1 MAKGSPKKPAR
12 KGAKKK
18 NGRSFGLFCLF
29 LFVAATLVAGFY
41 FMALYPGSMP
51 DPATPTLSGQSKKKP
66 LNRET
71 DALPGILYEEPSLP
85 HQAPPVTASAKKPT
99 TKNMPGR
106 PLVAIVIDDMG
117 DRQNTGQALIALDL
131 PLSFA
136 FLPFTPFSEALQKEA
151 RTKGRDILLHL
162 PLEPMDSKANPGR
175 GALTTAMDPETMQ
188 SRFREALQTV
198 PSAVG
203 ISNHM
208 GSRFTADPK
217 AMRTLLPLV
226 RERNL
231 FFLDSVT
238 GAKSVAYDLARE
250 MGIQTERRT
259 VFLDNDQNPD
269 KIQAQLELLVH
280 LAGEHGQAV
289 GIGHPYPATVEA
301 LRRYQTQL
309 RTRAEMV
316 GVSRLVH

>member
-1 MAKGSPKKPAR
+1 MAKGSPKRPTR

-18 NGRSFGLFCLF
+18 SGRSFGLFCLF

-41 FMALYPGSMP
+41 FMALYPGSVP

-71 DALPGILYEEPSLP
+71 DALPGILYEEPSL
-85 HQAPPVTASAKKPT
+85 VTASAKKPT

-151 RTKGRDILLHL
+151 RAKGRDILLHL
-162 PLEPMDSKANPGR
+162 PLEPVDSKANPGP
-175 GALTTAMDPETMQ
+175 GALTTAMDPETMR

-269 KIQAQLELLVH
+269 KIQAQLELLVQ

-289 GIGHPYPATVEA
+289 GIGHPYPATVAA

>member
-18 NGRSFGLFCLF
+18 NGRRFGLFCLF

-41 FMALYPGSMP
+41 FMALYPGSAP
-51 DPATPTLSGQSKKKP
+51 DPATPTLSGQAKKKLP
-66 LNRET
+66 ARET
-71 DALPGILYEEPSLP
+71 DALPGTLYEEPSLP
-85 HQAPPVTASAKKPT
+85 GQAPPAAKTLAGK
-99 TKNMPGR
+99 

-117 DRQNTGQALIALDL
+117 DRQNTGRTLIALDL

-136 FLPFTPFSEALQKEA
+136 FLPFTPFSEELQKEA
-151 RTKGRDILLHL
+151 RAKGRDILLHL
-162 PLEPMDSKANPGR
+162 PLEPVDSKANPGR

-188 SRFREALQTV
+188 SRFREALQTI
-198 PSAVG
+198 PTAVG

-226 RERNL
+226 RARDL

-238 GAKSVAYDLARE
+238 GANSVAYDLARE
-250 MGIQTERRT
+250 MGVKTVRRT

-269 KIQAQLELLVH
+269 KIQAQLELLLR

-289 GIGHPYPATVEA
+289 GIGHPYPATLEA
-301 LRRYQTQL
+301 LRRHQTQL

>member
-12 KGAKKK
+12 RSAKKK
-18 NGRSFGLFCLF
+18 SGRSFGLFCLF

-41 FMALYPGSMP
+41 FMALYPGSAP
-51 DPATPTLSGQSKKKP
+51 DPAAPVLSEQAKKKP
-66 LNRET
+66 LNRKT
-71 DALPGILYEEPSLP
+71 AALPQTLYEEPSLP
-85 HQAPPVTASAKKPT
+85 RQAPPVAASAEKPAPKT
-99 TKNMPGR
+99 LPGR

-151 RTKGRDILLHL
+151 MAKGRDILLHL
-162 PLEPMDSKANPGR
+162 PLEPVDSKANPGP

-188 SRFREALQTV
+188 ARFREALQAV
-198 PSAVG
+198 PGATG

-217 AMRTLLPLV
+217 AMRTLLPLI

-231 FFLDSVT
+231 FFLDSIT

-250 MGIQTERRT
+250 MGIQAERRT

-269 KIQAQLELLVH
+269 AIQAQLELLVQ
-280 LAGEHGQAV
+280 LAGKHGQAV

-301 LRRYQTQL
+301 LRRYQTEL

-316 GVSRLVH
+316 PIHRLVH

>member
-18 NGRSFGLFCLF
+18 NGRRFGLFCLF

-41 FMALYPGSMP
+41 FMALYPGSAP
-51 DPATPTLSGQSKKKP
+51 DPATPVLSGQAKKKLP
-66 LNRET
+66 ARET
-71 DALPGILYEEPSLP
+71 DALQGTLYEEPSLP
-85 HQAPPVTASAKKPT
+85 HLTPPVAASAKKPAAKT
-99 TKNMPGR
+99 LAGK

-117 DRQNTGQALIALDL
+117 DRQNTGRTLIALDL

-136 FLPFTPFSEALQKEA
+136 FLPFTPFSEELQKEA
-151 RTKGRDILLHL
+151 RAKGRDILLHL
-162 PLEPMDSKANPGR
+162 PLEPVDSKANPGR

-198 PSAVG
+198 PTAVG
-203 ISNHM
+203 VSNHM

-226 RERNL
+226 RARDL

-238 GAKSVAYDLARE
+238 GANSVAYDLARE
-250 MGIQTERRT
+250 MGVKTVRRT

-269 KIQAQLELLVH
+269 KIQAQLELLLR

-289 GIGHPYPATVEA
+289 GIGHPYPATVAA
-301 LRRYQTQL
+301 LQRYQTQL

>member
-18 NGRSFGLFCLF
+18 NGRRFGLFCLF

-41 FMALYPGSMP
+41 FMALYPGSAP
-51 DPATPTLSGQSKKKP
+51 DPATPTLSRQAKKKLP
-66 LNRET
+66 ARET
-71 DALPGILYEEPSLP
+71 DALPGTLYEEPSLP
-85 HQAPPVTASAKKPT
+85 GQAPPVAASAKKPAAKT
-99 TKNMPGR
+99 LAGK

-117 DRQNTGQALIALDL
+117 DRQNTGRTLIALDL

-136 FLPFTPFSEALQKEA
+136 FLPFTPFSEELQKEA
-151 RTKGRDILLHL
+151 RAKGRDILLHL
-162 PLEPMDSKANPGR
+162 PLEPVDSKANPGR

-198 PSAVG
+198 PTAVG

-226 RERNL
+226 RARDL

-238 GAKSVAYDLARE
+238 GANSVAYDLARE
-250 MGIQTERRT
+250 MGIQAERRT

-269 KIQAQLELLVH
+269 KIQAQLELLLR

-289 GIGHPYPATVEA
+289 GIGHPYPATLEA
-301 LRRYQTQL
+301 LRRHQTQL

>member
-18 NGRSFGLFCLF
+18 NGRRFGLFCLF

-41 FMALYPGSMP
+41 FMALYPGSAP
-51 DPATPTLSGQSKKKP
+51 DPATPTLSGQAKKKLP
-66 LNRET
+66 ARET
-71 DALPGILYEEPSLP
+71 DALPGTLYEEPSLP
-85 HQAPPVTASAKKPT
+85 GQAPPVAASAKKPAAKT
-99 TKNMPGR
+99 LAGK

-117 DRQNTGQALIALDL
+117 DRQNTGRTLIALDL

-136 FLPFTPFSEALQKEA
+136 FLPFTPFSEELQKEA
-151 RTKGRDILLHL
+151 RAKGRDILLHL
-162 PLEPMDSKANPGR
+162 PLEPVDSKANPGR

-188 SRFREALQTV
+188 SRFREALQTI
-198 PSAVG
+198 PTAVG

-226 RERNL
+226 RARDL

-238 GAKSVAYDLARE
+238 GANSVAYDLARE
-250 MGIQTERRT
+250 MGVKTVRRT

-269 KIQAQLELLVH
+269 KIQAQLELLLR

-289 GIGHPYPATVEA
+289 GIGHPYPATLEA
-301 LRRYQTQL
+301 LRRHQTQL

>member
-18 NGRSFGLFCLF
+18 NGRRFGLFCLF

-41 FMALYPGSMP
+41 FMALYPGSAP
-51 DPATPTLSGQSKKKP
+51 DPATPTLSRQAKKKLP
-66 LNRET
+66 ARET
-71 DALPGILYEEPSLP
+71 DALPGTLYEEPSLP
-85 HQAPPVTASAKKPT
+85 GQAPPVAASAKKPAAKT
-99 TKNMPGR
+99 LAGK

-117 DRQNTGQALIALDL
+117 DRQNTGRTLIALDL

-136 FLPFTPFSEALQKEA
+136 FLPFTPFSEELQKEA
-151 RTKGRDILLHL
+151 RAKGRDILLHL
-162 PLEPMDSKANPGR
+162 PLEPVDSKANPGR

-188 SRFREALQTV
+188 SRFREALQTI
-198 PSAVG
+198 PTAVG

-226 RERNL
+226 RARDL

-238 GAKSVAYDLARE
+238 GANSVAYDLARE
-250 MGIQTERRT
+250 MGVKTVRRT

-269 KIQAQLELLVH
+269 KIQAQLELLLR

-289 GIGHPYPATVEA
+289 GIGHPYPATLEA
-301 LRRYQTQL
+301 LRRHQTQL

>member
-18 NGRSFGLFCLF
+18 NGRRFGLFCLF

-41 FMALYPGSMP
+41 FMALYPGSAP
-51 DPATPTLSGQSKKKP
+51 DPATPTLSRQAKKKLP
-66 LNRET
+66 ARET
-71 DALPGILYEEPSLP
+71 DALPGTLYEEPSLP
-85 HQAPPVTASAKKPT
+85 GQAPPVAASAKKPAAKT
-99 TKNMPGR
+99 LAGK

-117 DRQNTGQALIALDL
+117 DRQNTGRTLIALDL

-136 FLPFTPFSEALQKEA
+136 FLPFTPFSEELQKEA
-151 RTKGRDILLHL
+151 RAKGRDILLHL
-162 PLEPMDSKANPGR
+162 PLEPVDSKANPGR

-188 SRFREALQTV
+188 SRFREALQTI
-198 PSAVG
+198 PTAVG

-238 GAKSVAYDLARE
+238 GANSVAYDLARE
-250 MGIQTERRT
+250 MGVKTVRRT

-269 KIQAQLELLVH
+269 KIQAQLELLLR

-289 GIGHPYPATVEA
+289 GIGHPYPATLEA
-301 LRRYQTQL
+301 LRRHQTQL

>member
-18 NGRSFGLFCLF
+18 NGRRFGLFCLF

-41 FMALYPGSMP
+41 FMALYPGSAP
-51 DPATPTLSGQSKKKP
+51 DPATPTLSRQAKKKLP
-66 LNRET
+66 ARET
-71 DALPGILYEEPSLP
+71 DALPGTLYEEPSLP
-85 HQAPPVTASAKKPT
+85 GQAPPVAASAKKPAAKT
-99 TKNMPGR
+99 LAGK

-117 DRQNTGQALIALDL
+117 DRQNTGRTLIALDL

-136 FLPFTPFSEALQKEA
+136 FLPFTPFSEELQKEA
-151 RTKGRDILLHL
+151 RAKGRDILLHL
-162 PLEPMDSKANPGR
+162 PLEPVDSKANPGR

-188 SRFREALQTV
+188 SRFREALQTI
-198 PSAVG
+198 PTAVG

-231 FFLDSVT
+231 FFLGSVT
-238 GAKSVAYDLARE
+238 GANSVAYDLARE
-250 MGIQTERRT
+250 MGIQAERRT

-269 KIQAQLELLVH
+269 KIQAQLELLLR

-289 GIGHPYPATVEA
+289 GIGHPYPATLEA
-301 LRRYQTQL
+301 LRRHQTQL

>member
-1 MAKGSPKKPAR
+1 
-12 KGAKKK
+12 
-18 NGRSFGLFCLF
+18 
-29 LFVAATLVAGFY
+29 
-41 FMALYPGSMP
+41 
-51 DPATPTLSGQSKKKP
+51 
-66 LNRET
+66 
-71 DALPGILYEEPSLP
+71 
-85 HQAPPVTASAKKPT
+85 
-99 TKNMPGR
+99 
-106 PLVAIVIDDMG
+106 
-117 DRQNTGQALIALDL
+117 
-131 PLSFA
+131 
-136 FLPFTPFSEALQKEA
+136 
-151 RTKGRDILLHL
+151 
-162 PLEPMDSKANPGR
+162 
-175 GALTTAMDPETMQ
+175 MDPETMR

-269 KIQAQLELLVH
+269 KIQAQLELLVQ